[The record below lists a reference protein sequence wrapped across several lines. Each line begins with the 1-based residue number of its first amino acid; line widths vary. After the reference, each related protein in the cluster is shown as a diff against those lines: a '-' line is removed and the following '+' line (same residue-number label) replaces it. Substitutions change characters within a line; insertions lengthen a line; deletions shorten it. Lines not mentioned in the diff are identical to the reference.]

1 MKVSDGDVQEVFQYV
16 SKGKDSIS
24 YQNFEKAFKWDMP
37 AGGEWETK
45 AIRRIRDWMIK
56 NNLSSETAFD

>member
-1 MKVSDGDVQEVFQYV
+1 
-16 SKGKDSIS
+16 
-24 YQNFEKAFKWDMP
+24 MP